1 MLRAEG
7 EAMACDL
14 FLVLGSSL
22 VVQPANG
29 FPLLAKDH
37 GAGLVIVNRDP
48 TPLDGYADLVLH
60 EEIGPLLSQVVKL
73 S

>member
-1 MLRAEG
+1 
-7 EAMACDL
+7 MACDL

-29 FPLLAKDH
+29 FPLLAKDQ

-48 TPLDGYADLVLH
+48 TPLDGYADLVLN